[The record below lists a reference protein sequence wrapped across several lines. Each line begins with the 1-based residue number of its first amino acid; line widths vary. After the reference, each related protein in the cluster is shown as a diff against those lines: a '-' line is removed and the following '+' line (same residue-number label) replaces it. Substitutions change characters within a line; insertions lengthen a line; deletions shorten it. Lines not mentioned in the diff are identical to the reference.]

1 MFSLPCWS
9 VQHTVLGVQPAVLIC
24 SACRASVFSIPY
36 LAVQNAT
43 LGCSTRHACA
53 YLVENHMSVKPAI
66 IRMRERCSTLVVA
79 AAADDEGD
87 GEGTEI
93 KLISFAL
100 PVAYSGL

>member
-1 MFSLPCWS
+1 
-9 VQHTVLGVQPAVLIC
+9 
-24 SACRASVFSIPY
+24 
-36 LAVQNAT
+36 
-43 LGCSTRHACA
+43 
-53 YLVENHMSVKPAI
+53 MSVKPAI

-100 PVAYSGL
+100 PVAYSGLWRRWIGSVVMFSKGNWRMQVLPYTTALSLGE